1 MAKVLLEM
9 LAPPVQ
15 AFPKAL
21 WPSHGSHRFSLLA
34 LFLHRTHVRGV
45 MLFRNAKMRRETDLG
60 LCKTPSRRTKPIKI
74 FWKRQNEAGNR
85 SKSPKSHFL
94 RRETGKILRKVIS
107 RGGKGEKCFGKRLR
121 AAGRRLKVSEIGFV
135 RRERGR
141 MPYALRTFPMETI
154 SRILINRI
162 GTGCLKCPP
171 LLSPL
176 RCIWGVS
183 ITPLPL
189 QVHSFWTELNG
200 APRKRF
206 VIFLWHLSSGRM

>member
-1 MAKVLLEM
+1 M

-60 LCKTPSRRTKPIKI
+60 LCETPSRRTKPITT

-85 SKSPKSHFL
+85 SKSLKSHFL

-107 RGGKGEKCFGKRLR
+107 RGRNGEKCLGKRLR
-121 AAGRRLKVSEIGFV
+121 AAGRRLKVSEIGFA
-135 RRERGR
+135 RREKGGVRHTPSGR
-141 MPYALRTFPMETI
+141 FPTETI

-176 RCIWGVS
+176 
-183 ITPLPL
+183 
-189 QVHSFWTELNG
+189 
-200 APRKRF
+200 
-206 VIFLWHLSSGRM
+206 

>member
-1 MAKVLLEM
+1 M

-60 LCKTPSRRTKPIKI
+60 LCETPSRRTKPIKT

-85 SKSPKSHFL
+85 SKSLKSHFL

-107 RGGKGEKCFGKRLR
+107 RGRNGEKCLGKRLR
-121 AAGRRLKVSEIGFV
+121 AAGRRLKVSEIGFA
-135 RRERGR
+135 RREKGGVRHTPSGR
-141 MPYALRTFPMETI
+141 FPTETI

-176 RCIWGVS
+176 
-183 ITPLPL
+183 
-189 QVHSFWTELNG
+189 
-200 APRKRF
+200 
-206 VIFLWHLSSGRM
+206 